1 MSQLKFAV
9 TMASAVATAP
19 ARLSCVAAGAIL
31 SGAIIS
37 GLAFAGSASATDLGG
52 LIPAGTTVTLGAQAI
67 IQPKYEG
74 GKDYEVTAAPII
86 KFTGMNPFASFLKVD
101 ARNINDIGLGL
112 LNVGGFSAGPAL
124 GYRFDREE
132 DDGRL
137 LRGLGD
143 VDGGLLVGGFARY
156 DFKPAYVRV
165 SYLTQVTGEED
176 AGGIFRIQGG
186 ADVMA
191 TPQLLLKGFAAV
203 EFGDEDYMQT
213 YFGVTA
219 AQATRS
225 GLARFTPEAGAKSF
239 HLGLTAEY
247 EFAPTLTLIAGAEYV
262 GLLDDAADSP
272 VVEEE
277 NYVIGRI
284 GLSKRFTIGR

>member
-1 MSQLKFAV
+1 MSQLEFAA
-9 TMASAVATAP
+9 TNAVAAHP
-19 ARLSCVAAGAIL
+19 ARLSRVSAGAML
-31 SGAIIS
+31 L

-52 LIPAGTTVTLGAQAI
+52 IIPPGTTVTLGAQAI
-67 IQPKYEG
+67 VQPKYEG
-74 GKDYEVTAAPII
+74 GKDYEVTGAPII
-86 KFTGMNPFASFLKVD
+86 KFSGANPFSSFLKVD

-143 VDGGLLVGGFARY
+143 IDGGFLVGGFARY
-156 DFKPAYVRV
+156 DFNPAYVRV
-165 SYLTQVTGEED
+165 SYLTQVSGEED
-176 AGGIFRIQGG
+176 AGGILRIQGG
-186 ADVMA
+186 ADMVA
-191 TPQLLLKGFAAV
+191 APQLVLRGFAAV
-203 EFGDEDYMQT
+203 EFGDDDYMQT

-219 AQATRS
+219 AQAARS
-225 GLARFTPEAGAKSF
+225 GLTRFTPEAGAKSF

-247 EFAPTLTLIAGAEYV
+247 EFAPTWTLIAGAEYV